1 MPMPIEF
8 EARQLINERVR
19 RSQEPHMPHTT
30 RRHQLATRLRKLATH
45 IDN

>member
-1 MPMPIEF
+1 MTTPIEL

-19 RSQEPHMPHTT
+19 RAKEPHLPATT
-30 RRHQLATRLRKLATH
+30 RRHQLATRLRKLASQ